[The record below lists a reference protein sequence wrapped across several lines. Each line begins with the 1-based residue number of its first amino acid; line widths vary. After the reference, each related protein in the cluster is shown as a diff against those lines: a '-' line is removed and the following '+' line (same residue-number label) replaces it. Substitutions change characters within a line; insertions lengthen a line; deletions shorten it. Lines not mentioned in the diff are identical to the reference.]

1 MEMVEDYVSGSNMQ
15 RRDAQ
20 DVIDEFNCE
29 LSNMRGKCLDIG
41 SGPGNITK
49 ELLLPILPHDA
60 EVVGADIS
68 EAMVNYASQKYNDE
82 KRLSFVIL
90 DIETSELPSDQ
101 VEQYDNAVSF
111 YCLHWC
117 NDIWR
122 ALQNIYKLLRPNGKA
137 LVMFLGYHS
146 GFEAYLQL
154 KQYPRYQS
162 YLQALI
168 IKINKTRLTIML
180 TLNSNACILFF
191 KDACRY
197 VPYFQRRM
205 CKDVR
210 ASLRKMLEDVG
221 FEILH
226 CSKREKSYHYS
237 KQSLKNHVCAVNP
250 FMKRLPD
257 DMKSEFIDNL
267 LNEIMN
273 QNVLIPLKS
282 KSKSS
287 QEYLILRYYLLIAY
301 VQKPASAI

>member
-1 MEMVEDYVSGSNMQ
+1 MEMVEDYVSEGSNMQ

-20 DVIDEFNCE
+20 DVVEEFSFE
-29 LSNMRGKCLDIG
+29 LSKMRGRCLDIG
-41 SGPGNITK
+41 SGPGDITK
-49 ELLLPILPHDA
+49 EMLLPILPHDT

-68 EAMVNYASQKYNDE
+68 QAMVNYARKYSDD
-82 KRLSFVIL
+82 KRLSYIVL
-90 DIETSELPSDQ
+90 DIETELPSDQ

-122 ALQNIYKLLRPNGKA
+122 ALENIYKLLRPNGKA
-137 LVMFLGYHS
+137 LMMFLGYHC
-146 GFEAYLQL
+146 GFNAYLRL
-154 KQYPRYQS
+154 KQNPRYQS
-162 YLQALI
+162 YLQ
-168 IKINKTRLTIML
+168 
-180 TLNSNACILFF
+180 
-191 KDACRY
+191 DARRY

-226 CSKREKSYHYS
+226 CSKREKTYQYS

-250 FMKRLPD
+250 FIKRFPD
-257 DMKSEFIDNL
+257 DMKDEFVDNL
-267 LNEIMN
+267 ISEIMS

-282 KSKSS
+282 KNSE
-287 QEYLILRYYLLIAY
+287 QEYIILKYDLLIAY
-301 VQKPASAI
+301 VQKPSAV

>member
-1 MEMVEDYVSGSNMQ
+1 METVEDYISSGSNMQ

-60 EVVGADIS
+60 EIVGVDIS
-68 EAMVNYASQKYNDE
+68 EAMVNYASQKYSDE

-101 VEQYDNAVSF
+101 VEQYDNVVSF

-117 NDIWR
+117 DDIWR
-122 ALQNIYKLLRPNGKA
+122 ALQNMYKLLRPNGKA
-137 LVMFLGYHS
+137 LVMFLGHHS

-162 YLQALI
+162 YLQ
-168 IKINKTRLTIML
+168 
-180 TLNSNACILFF
+180 
-191 KDACRY
+191 DACRY

-250 FMKRLPD
+250 FIKRLPD

-273 QNVLIPLKS
+273 QNALIPLKS
-282 KSKSS
+282 KSKNS

-301 VQKPASAI
+301 VQKPPSAI